1 MYKTNEKYCTRYYAT
16 LPTLKWRQIL
26 ILLEQMKYKIEFSAT
41 VINEIPGEYCKL
53 RQKKEKKRKILQLV
67 YRCLVIVVAF
77 QFTLKSLYA
86 WKFAILSTSRF
97 KAKQNSSILI
107 THELAEV
114 IQYIEEK
121 LLGWQY
127 IIRKIQWKK
136 FRTINNHYIQ

>member
-53 RQKKEKKRKILQLV
+53 RQKKKKKILQLV

-77 QFTLKSLYA
+77 QFTLKLLYA

>member
-53 RQKKEKKRKILQLV
+53 RQKKKKILQLV

-136 FRTINNHYIQ
+136 FGTINNHYIQ